1 MKSFILNKIISEAI
15 KEDIPNGDITSLS
28 LIDQKTNV
36 LANIK
41 AKEHGVLCGSLLAKQ
56 IFKKIDKNLVIQ
68 IKKRDGS
75 LVKKNQTIMTIKGK
89 KISILQAERTALNFL
104 GFMSGIASKTNYLV
118 SKTKKYKTKICC
130 TRKTLP
136 NLRVLQKYAVRI
148 GGGTNNR
155 MNLSDEIFIKD
166 NHFIKEVNF
175 RSIVEKSIKNNKK
188 RKIITVEV
196 DNLNQLKQIKDLKIN
211 RVLFD
216 NMNPALIAKGLT
228 LLPKTVET
236 EASGNINETNIISY
250 AKTKVKRIS
259 MGSLT
264 HSIRNF
270 DFSLEI
276 KK

>member
-1 MKSFILNKIISEAI
+1 MKSFTINKIVSEAI
-15 KEDIPNGDITSLS
+15 QEDIPNGDVTSLV

-36 LANIK
+36 SANIK
-41 AKEHGVLCGSLLAKQ
+41 AKENGVLCGSFIAKQ
-56 IFKKIDKNLVIQ
+56 VFKKIDKTLQVNLAKQ
-68 IKKRDGS
+68 EGS
-75 LVKKNQTIMTIKGK
+75 FIKKNQTIMTIKGK

-104 GFMSGIASKTNYLV
+104 GLLSGIASKTNYLL
-118 SKTKKYKTKICC
+118 SKTKKFKTKICC

-136 NLRVLQKYAVRI
+136 NLRMLQKYAVRI

-166 NHFIKEVNF
+166 NHFIKEGSF
-175 RSIVEKSIKNNKK
+175 RSIVQKSIKNNKK
-188 RKIITVEV
+188 KKIITVEI
-196 DNLNQLKQIKDLKIN
+196 DNLHQLKQIKDLKVN

-216 NMNPALIAKGLT
+216 NMKPTLIKKGLI
-228 LLPKTVET
+228 LLPKTIET
-236 EASGNINETNIISY
+236 EASGNINEANILSY

>member
-1 MKSFILNKIISEAI
+1 MKSFTINKIVSEAI
-15 KEDIPNGDITSLS
+15 QEDIPNGDVTSLV

-36 LANIK
+36 SANIK
-41 AKEHGVLCGSLLAKQ
+41 AKENGVLCGSLIAKQ
-56 IFKKIDKNLVIQ
+56 VFKKIDKTLQVNLA
-68 IKKRDGS
+68 KPEGS
-75 LVKKNQTIMTIKGK
+75 FIKKNQTIMTIKGK

-104 GFMSGIASKTNYLV
+104 GLLSGIASKTKHLV
-118 SKTKKYKTKICC
+118 SKTKKFKTKICC

-136 NLRVLQKYAVRI
+136 NLRMLQKYAVRI
-148 GGGTNNR
+148 GRGTNNR

-166 NHFIKEVNF
+166 NHFIKEGNF
-175 RSIVEKSIKNNKK
+175 RSIVQKSIKNNKK
-188 RKIITVEV
+188 KKIITVEV
-196 DNLNQLKQIKDLKIN
+196 DNLHQLNQIKDLKVN

-216 NMNPALIAKGLT
+216 NMKPTLIRKGLT
-228 LLPKTVET
+228 LLPKTIET
-236 EASGNINETNIISY
+236 EASGNINEANILSY

>member
-1 MKSFILNKIISEAI
+1 MKSFTINKIVSEAI
-15 KEDIPNGDITSLS
+15 QEDIPNGDVTSLV

-36 LANIK
+36 SANIK
-41 AKEHGVLCGSLLAKQ
+41 AKENGVLCGSLIAKQ
-56 IFKKIDKNLVIQ
+56 VFKKIDKTLQVNLAKQ
-68 IKKRDGS
+68 EGS
-75 LVKKNQTIMTIKGK
+75 FIKKNQTIMTIKGK

-104 GFMSGIASKTNYLV
+104 GLLSGIASKTNYLV
-118 SKTKKYKTKICC
+118 SKTKKFKTKICC

-136 NLRVLQKYAVRI
+136 NLRMLQKYAVRI
-148 GGGTNNR
+148 GRGTNNR

-166 NHFIKEVNF
+166 NHFIKEANF

-216 NMNPALIAKGLT
+216 NMKPALIAKGLT

-236 EASGNINETNIISY
+236 EASGNINEANILSY

>member
-56 IFKKIDKNLVIQ
+56 IFNKIDKNLAIQ

-118 SKTKKYKTKICC
+118 SKIKKYKTKICC

-196 DNLNQLKQIKDLKIN
+196 DNLNQLKQIKDLKVN

-216 NMNPALIAKGLT
+216 NMKPALITKGLT
-228 LLPKTVET
+228 LLPKTIET

>member
-56 IFKKIDKNLVIQ
+56 IFKKIDKNLTIQ
-68 IKKRDGS
+68 IKKKDGS

-166 NHFIKEVNF
+166 NHFIKEANF
-175 RSIVEKSIKNNKK
+175 RSIVEKSIKNNKQ

-216 NMNPALIAKGLT
+216 NMKPSLIRKGLI

>member
-56 IFKKIDKNLVIQ
+56 IFKKIDKNLTIQ

-118 SKTKKYKTKICC
+118 SKIKKYKTKICC

-148 GGGTNNR
+148 GGGINNR

-175 RSIVEKSIKNNKK
+175 RSIVEKSIKNNKQ

-216 NMNPALIAKGLT
+216 NMKPALISKGLT

-264 HSIRNF
+264 HIVF
-270 DFSLEI
+270 VILIFL
-276 KK
+276 

>member
-15 KEDIPNGDITSLS
+15 KEDIPSGDITSLS

-41 AKEHGVLCGSLLAKQ
+41 AKEHGVLCGSLLTKQ
-56 IFKKIDKNLVIQ
+56 IFKKIDKNLTIQ
-68 IKKRDGS
+68 IKKREGS
-75 LVKKNQTIMTIKGK
+75 LVKKNQTIITIKGK

-166 NHFIKEVNF
+166 NHFIKEANF
-175 RSIVEKSIKNNKK
+175 RSMVEKSIKNNKK
-188 RKIITVEV
+188 SKIITVEV

-216 NMNPALIAKGLT
+216 NMKPALITKGLT
-228 LLPKTVET
+228 FLPKKVET

>member
-1 MKSFILNKIISEAI
+1 MKSFTINKIVSEAI
-15 KEDIPNGDITSLS
+15 QEDIPNGDVTSLV

-36 LANIK
+36 SANIK
-41 AKEHGVLCGSLLAKQ
+41 AKENGVLCGSFIAKQ
-56 IFKKIDKNLVIQ
+56 VFKKIDKTLQVILAKQ
-68 IKKRDGS
+68 EGS
-75 LVKKNQTIMTIKGK
+75 FIKKNQTVMTIKGK

-104 GFMSGIASKTNYLV
+104 GLLSGIASKTKHLV
-118 SKTKKYKTKICC
+118 SKTKKFKTKICC

-136 NLRVLQKYAVRI
+136 NLRMLQKYAVRI

-166 NHFIKEVNF
+166 NHFIKEGSF
-175 RSIVEKSIKNNKK
+175 RSIVQKSIKNNKK
-188 RKIITVEV
+188 KKIITVEI
-196 DNLNQLKQIKDLKIN
+196 DNLHQLKQIKDLKVN

-216 NMNPALIAKGLT
+216 NMKPTLIKKGLI
-228 LLPKTVET
+228 LLPKTIET
-236 EASGNINETNIISY
+236 EASGNINEANILSY

>member
-56 IFKKIDKNLVIQ
+56 IFKKIDKNLTIQ
-68 IKKRDGS
+68 IKKKDGS

-118 SKTKKYKTKICC
+118 SKIKKYKTKICC

-216 NMNPALIAKGLT
+216 NMNPSLITKGLT
-228 LLPKTVET
+228 LLPKTIET

>member
-1 MKSFILNKIISEAI
+1 MKSFTINKIVSEAI
-15 KEDIPNGDITSLS
+15 QEDIPNGDVTSLV

-36 LANIK
+36 SANIK
-41 AKEHGVLCGSLLAKQ
+41 AKQNGVLCGSLIAKQ
-56 IFKKIDKNLVIQ
+56 VFKKIDKTLQVNLAKQ
-68 IKKRDGS
+68 EGS
-75 LVKKNQTIMTIKGK
+75 FIKKNQTVMTIKGK

-104 GFMSGIASKTNYLV
+104 GLLSGIASKTKHLV
-118 SKTKKYKTKICC
+118 SKTKKFKTKICC

-136 NLRVLQKYAVRI
+136 NLRMLQKYAVRI

-166 NHFIKEVNF
+166 NHFIKEGNF
-175 RSIVEKSIKNNKK
+175 RSIVQKSIKNNKK
-188 RKIITVEV
+188 KKIITVEV
-196 DNLNQLKQIKDLKIN
+196 DNLHQLKQIKDLKVN

-216 NMNPALIAKGLT
+216 NMKPALIKKGLT
-228 LLPKTVET
+228 LLPKTIET
-236 EASGNINETNIISY
+236 EASGNINEANILSY

>member
-15 KEDIPNGDITSLS
+15 KEDIPSGDITSLS

-41 AKEHGVLCGSLLAKQ
+41 TKEQGVLCGSLLAKQ
-56 IFKKIDKNLVIQ
+56 IFKKIDKNLTIQ
-68 IKKRDGS
+68 IKKKDGS
-75 LVKKNQTIMTIKGK
+75 LVKKNQTIITIKGK

-175 RSIVEKSIKNNKK
+175 RSMVEKSIKNNKQ

-216 NMNPALIAKGLT
+216 NMKPALISKGLT

>member
-56 IFKKIDKNLVIQ
+56 IFKKIDKNLAIQ

-118 SKTKKYKTKICC
+118 SKIKKYKTKICC

-216 NMNPALIAKGLT
+216 NMKPALITKGLT

>member
-15 KEDIPNGDITSLS
+15 KEDIPSGDITSLS

-41 AKEHGVLCGSLLAKQ
+41 AKEHGVLCGSLLTKQ
-56 IFKKIDKNLVIQ
+56 IFKKIDKNLAIQ

-118 SKTKKYKTKICC
+118 SKIKKYKTKICC

-148 GGGTNNR
+148 GGGINNR

-216 NMNPALIAKGLT
+216 NMNPSLITKGLT
-228 LLPKTVET
+228 LLPKTIET

>member
-56 IFKKIDKNLVIQ
+56 IFKKIDKNLAIQ

-75 LVKKNQTIMTIKGK
+75 LVKKNQTIITIKGK

-118 SKTKKYKTKICC
+118 SKTKKYQTKICC

-166 NHFIKEVNF
+166 NHFIKEANF
-175 RSIVEKSIKNNKK
+175 RSIVEKSIKNNKQN
-188 RKIITVEV
+188 KIITVEV
-196 DNLNQLKQIKDLKIN
+196 DNLNQLKQIKDLKVN

-216 NMNPALIAKGLT
+216 NMKPALIAKGLT
-228 LLPKTVET
+228 LLSKTVET

>member
-15 KEDIPNGDITSLS
+15 KEDIPSGDITSLS

-41 AKEHGVLCGSLLAKQ
+41 AKEHGVLCGSLLTKQ
-56 IFKKIDKNLVIQ
+56 IFKKIDKNLAIQ

-75 LVKKNQTIMTIKGK
+75 LVKKNQTIMTINGK

-118 SKTKKYKTKICC
+118 SKIKKYKTKICC

-148 GGGTNNR
+148 GGGINNR

-188 RKIITVEV
+188 SKIITVEV

-216 NMNPALIAKGLT
+216 NMKPSLITKGLT

-264 HSIRNF
+264 HSICNF

>member
-15 KEDIPNGDITSLS
+15 KEDIPSGDITSLS

-56 IFKKIDKNLVIQ
+56 IFKKIDKNLAIQ

-118 SKTKKYKTKICC
+118 SKIKKYKTKICC

-148 GGGTNNR
+148 GGGINNR

-216 NMNPALIAKGLT
+216 NMKPSLITKGLT

-264 HSIRNF
+264 HSICNF

>member
-15 KEDIPNGDITSLS
+15 KEDIPNGDITSLP

-56 IFKKIDKNLVIQ
+56 IFKKIDKNLAIQ

-118 SKTKKYKTKICC
+118 SKIKKYKTKICC

-216 NMNPALIAKGLT
+216 NMKPSLITKGLT

-236 EASGNINETNIISY
+236 EASGNINESNIISY

>member
-15 KEDIPNGDITSLS
+15 KEDIPSGDITSLS

-56 IFKKIDKNLVIQ
+56 IFNKIDKNLAIQ

-118 SKTKKYKTKICC
+118 SKTKEYKTKICC

-216 NMNPALIAKGLT
+216 NMKPALITKGLT

-250 AKTKVKRIS
+250 AKTKVKKIS

>member
-1 MKSFILNKIISEAI
+1 MKSFTINKIVSEAI
-15 KEDIPNGDITSLS
+15 QEDIPNGDVTSLV

-36 LANIK
+36 SANIK
-41 AKEHGVLCGSLLAKQ
+41 AKQNGVLCGSLIAKQ
-56 IFKKIDKNLVIQ
+56 VFKKIDKTLQVNLAKQ
-68 IKKRDGS
+68 EGS
-75 LVKKNQTIMTIKGK
+75 FIKKNQTVMTIKGK

-104 GFMSGIASKTNYLV
+104 GLLSGIASKTKHLV
-118 SKTKKYKTKICC
+118 SKTKKFKTKICC

-136 NLRVLQKYAVRI
+136 NLRMLQKYAVRI
-148 GGGTNNR
+148 GRGTNNR

-166 NHFIKEVNF
+166 NHFIKQGNF
-175 RSIVEKSIKNNKK
+175 RSIVQKSIKNNKK
-188 RKIITVEV
+188 KKIITVEV
-196 DNLNQLKQIKDLKIN
+196 DNLHQLKQIKDLKVN

-216 NMNPALIAKGLT
+216 NMKPALIKKGLT
-228 LLPKTVET
+228 LLPKTIET
-236 EASGNINETNIISY
+236 EASGNINEANILSY

>member
-56 IFKKIDKNLVIQ
+56 IFKKIDKNLSIQ

-118 SKTKKYKTKICC
+118 SKIKKYKTKICC

-216 NMNPALIAKGLT
+216 NMKPSLITKGLT

>member
-56 IFKKIDKNLVIQ
+56 IFNKIDKNLSIQ

-118 SKTKKYKTKICC
+118 SKIKKYKTKICC

-148 GGGTNNR
+148 GGGINNR

-175 RSIVEKSIKNNKK
+175 RSIVEKSIKNNKQ

-216 NMNPALIAKGLT
+216 NMKPALITKGLT

>member
-15 KEDIPNGDITSLS
+15 KEDIPHEDITSLS

-56 IFKKIDKNLVIQ
+56 IFKKIDKNLTIQ
-68 IKKRDGS
+68 IKKKDGS
-75 LVKKNQTIMTIKGK
+75 LVKKNQTIITIKGK

-216 NMNPALIAKGLT
+216 NMKPSLITKGLT

>member
-56 IFKKIDKNLVIQ
+56 IFKKIDKNLTIQ

-118 SKTKKYKTKICC
+118 SKTKEYKTKICC

-216 NMNPALIAKGLT
+216 NMKPALITKGLT

>member
-1 MKSFILNKIISEAI
+1 LKSFILNKIISEAI

-41 AKEHGVLCGSLLAKQ
+41 AKEHGVICGSLLAKQ

-166 NHFIKEVNF
+166 NHFIKEANF
-175 RSIVEKSIKNNKK
+175 RSIVEKSIKNNKQ

-264 HSIRNF
+264 HSISNF

>member
-1 MKSFILNKIISEAI
+1 LKSFILNKIISEAI

-28 LIDQKTNV
+28 LVDQKTDV

-56 IFKKIDKNLVIQ
+56 IFKKIDKNLAIQ

-166 NHFIKEVNF
+166 NHFIKEANF
-175 RSIVEKSIKNNKK
+175 RSIVKKSINNNKK

-216 NMNPALIAKGLT
+216 NMNPALIAKGLI

>member
-1 MKSFILNKIISEAI
+1 LKSFILNKIISEAI

-56 IFKKIDKNLVIQ
+56 IFKKIDKNLTIQ

-166 NHFIKEVNF
+166 NHFIKEANF
-175 RSIVEKSIKNNKK
+175 RSIVEKSIKNNKQN
-188 RKIITVEV
+188 KIITVEV
-196 DNLNQLKQIKDLKIN
+196 DNLNQLKQIKDLKVN

-216 NMNPALIAKGLT
+216 NMKPALIAKGLT
-228 LLPKTVET
+228 LLSKTVET

>member
-1 MKSFILNKIISEAI
+1 MKSFTINKIVSEAI
-15 KEDIPNGDITSLS
+15 QEDIPNGDVTSLV

-36 LANIK
+36 SANIK
-41 AKEHGVLCGSLLAKQ
+41 AKENGVLCGSSIAKQ
-56 IFKKIDKNLVIQ
+56 VFKKIDKTLQVNLAKQ
-68 IKKRDGS
+68 EGS
-75 LVKKNQTIMTIKGK
+75 FIKKNQTVMTIKGK

-104 GFMSGIASKTNYLV
+104 GLLSGIASKTNYLV
-118 SKTKKYKTKICC
+118 SKTKKFKTKICC

-136 NLRVLQKYAVRI
+136 NLRMLQKYAVRI

-166 NHFIKEVNF
+166 NHFIQEGNF
-175 RSIVEKSIKNNKK
+175 RSIVQKSIKNNKK
-188 RKIITVEV
+188 KKIITVEV
-196 DNLNQLKQIKDLKIN
+196 DNLHQLKQIKDLKVN

-216 NMNPALIAKGLT
+216 NMKPALIKKGLT
-228 LLPKTVET
+228 LLPKTIET
-236 EASGNINETNIISY
+236 EASGNINEANILSY

>member
-56 IFKKIDKNLVIQ
+56 IFKKIDKNLAIQ
-68 IKKRDGS
+68 IKKKDGS

-118 SKTKKYKTKICC
+118 SKIKKYKTKICC

-148 GGGTNNR
+148 GGGINNR

-175 RSIVEKSIKNNKK
+175 RSIVEKSIKNNKQ

-216 NMNPALIAKGLT
+216 NMKPALITKGLT
-228 LLPKTVET
+228 LLPKTIET

>member
-1 MKSFILNKIISEAI
+1 M
-15 KEDIPNGDITSLS
+15 
-28 LIDQKTNV
+28 
-36 LANIK
+36 
-41 AKEHGVLCGSLLAKQ
+41 
-56 IFKKIDKNLVIQ
+56 
-68 IKKRDGS
+68 
-75 LVKKNQTIMTIKGK
+75 
-89 KISILQAERTALNFL
+89 
-104 GFMSGIASKTNYLV
+104 
-118 SKTKKYKTKICC
+118 
-130 TRKTLP
+130 
-136 NLRVLQKYAVRI
+136 LRVLQKYAVRI

-216 NMNPALIAKGLT
+216 NMNPSLITKGLT
-228 LLPKTVET
+228 LLPKTIET

>member
-15 KEDIPNGDITSLS
+15 KEDIPSGDITSLS

-56 IFKKIDKNLVIQ
+56 IFNKIDKNLSIQ

-104 GFMSGIASKTNYLV
+104 GFMSGITSKTNYLV

-166 NHFIKEVNF
+166 NHFIKEANF
-175 RSIVEKSIKNNKK
+175 RSMVEKSIKNNKQN
-188 RKIITVEV
+188 KIITVEV
-196 DNLNQLKQIKDLKIN
+196 DNLNQLKQIKDLKVN

-216 NMNPALIAKGLT
+216 NMKPALISKGLT
-228 LLPKTVET
+228 LLPKTIET

>member
-56 IFKKIDKNLVIQ
+56 IFKKIDKNLAIQ

-118 SKTKKYKTKICC
+118 SKIKKYKTKICC

-175 RSIVEKSIKNNKK
+175 RSIVEKSIKNNKQ

-216 NMNPALIAKGLT
+216 NMKPALITKGLT
-228 LLPKTVET
+228 LLPKTIET

>member
-1 MKSFILNKIISEAI
+1 LKSFILNKIISEAI
-15 KEDIPNGDITSLS
+15 KEDIPSGDITSLS

-41 AKEHGVLCGSLLAKQ
+41 AKEHGVLCGSLLTKQ
-56 IFKKIDKNLVIQ
+56 IFKKIDKNLTIQ
-68 IKKRDGS
+68 IKKKDGS

-118 SKTKKYKTKICC
+118 SKIKKYKTKICC

-148 GGGTNNR
+148 GGGINNR

-175 RSIVEKSIKNNKK
+175 RSIVEKSIKNNKQ

-216 NMNPALIAKGLT
+216 NMKPALITKGLT
-228 LLPKTVET
+228 LLPKTIET

>member
-1 MKSFILNKIISEAI
+1 MKRFILNKIISEAI
-15 KEDIPNGDITSLS
+15 KEDIPSGDITSLS

-36 LANIK
+36 IANIK

-56 IFKKIDKNLVIQ
+56 IFNKIDKNLSIQ

-166 NHFIKEVNF
+166 NHFIKEANF

-188 RKIITVEV
+188 
-196 DNLNQLKQIKDLKIN
+196 
-211 RVLFD
+211 
-216 NMNPALIAKGLT
+216 
-228 LLPKTVET
+228 
-236 EASGNINETNIISY
+236 
-250 AKTKVKRIS
+250 
-259 MGSLT
+259 
-264 HSIRNF
+264 
-270 DFSLEI
+270 
-276 KK
+276 KKNYNCRS

>member
-15 KEDIPNGDITSLS
+15 KEDIPSGDITSLS

-41 AKEHGVLCGSLLAKQ
+41 AKEHGVLCGSLLTKQ
-56 IFKKIDKNLVIQ
+56 IFKKIDKNLAIQ

-75 LVKKNQTIMTIKGK
+75 LVKKNQTIMTINGK

-118 SKTKKYKTKICC
+118 SKIKKYKTKICC

-148 GGGTNNR
+148 GGGINNR

-175 RSIVEKSIKNNKK
+175 RSIVEKSIKNNKQ

-216 NMNPALIAKGLT
+216 NMKPALITKGLT
-228 LLPKTVET
+228 LLPKTIET

>member
-15 KEDIPNGDITSLS
+15 KEDIPNGDITSLP
-28 LIDQKTNV
+28 LIDKKTNV

-41 AKEHGVLCGSLLAKQ
+41 AKEHGILCGSLLAKQ

-166 NHFIKEVNF
+166 NHFIKEANF
-175 RSIVEKSIKNNKK
+175 RSIVEKSIKNNKQN
-188 RKIITVEV
+188 KIITVEV

-216 NMNPALIAKGLT
+216 NMQPALITKGLT

-264 HSIRNF
+264 HSICNF